1 MIPRLVVSPLLK
13 VMWLKRYRRHYILAP
28 DLLTLVTHP
37 DEQFSCL
44 RKITETY
51 FSVLLKVTLLR
62 SVSASNKDKDT
73 GLLGINLF

>member
-1 MIPRLVVSPLLK
+1 MIPRLVVSPLMK
-13 VMWLKRYRRHYILAP
+13 IMWLKRSRRHYILAP
-28 DLLTLVTHP
+28 YLLTLITHP

-51 FSVLLKVTLLR
+51 FSEFLKEILLR

-73 GLLGINLF
+73 GLL

>member
-1 MIPRLVVSPLLK
+1 MIPRLVVSPLMK
-13 VMWLKRYRRHYILAP
+13 IMWLKRSRRHYILAP
-28 DLLTLVTHP
+28 YLLTLTLVTHP

-51 FSVLLKVTLLR
+51 FSEFLKVILLR

-73 GLLGINLF
+73 GLL